1 MSKVP
6 KWKIEKT
13 KVKVVFRLQ
22 FYATHIPQ
30 TGWDKLFL
38 SFIPAETGKATA
50 KTNKANVRNGTCK
63 WSDPIYEATRLLQ
76 DIRTKKYDDKIYKLV
91 VAMGSSRASI
101 LGEADV
107 NLAEFVDALK
117 PSTVALPLHGC
128 DFGTILHV
136 TVQILTTKTGFREFE
151 QQSVKGHNVASSH
164 GISEPAEIVGPSSD
178 DKINTRTRLRE
189 ISYTE
194 LPAVEEATESTEDG
208 IDGSSHTSDSLHA
221 DKTDIPLFPLTHSLN
236 KTERDDFNPNRL
248 STQGSNDWGHGWAS
262 DFSDNNDLTFAYEE
276 NNRLRVRLEVAES
289 AFLQLKSEA
298 KSLQRITDE
307 LGAETQA
314 LARQLALELDSGQ
327 SLIREVSSLKT
338 ECSNLKRDIRELESA
353 KSSCKALDKGSA
365 SLLVLVENKVHE
377 IRDKACLGM
386 CADNDFEVL
395 LRVIGNL
402 KQGLITQDGSDYV
415 INQEDPLTKKE
426 KMCELLQKLEDS
438 KTENELLVKKM
449 NQMERYYE
457 SYIHQLEESH
467 KETVKE
473 LGILRDDHSSRLYTI
488 SLLQSQIEKLH
499 EEMNDLMV
507 KSVEERKGLEIL
519 NKELERRA
527 IASENTLKRVRQN
540 YTAAVDRLQK
550 DLELLS
556 FQVLSM
562 YESNETLAK
571 QPFEH
576 SDSNLNLKL
585 DSNLEE
591 APLSRFHSDNQLLL
605 NAGLEEESKKTSRCI
620 GIDAH
625 TEDEILSMYVAM
637 VQLDFFSELLIEAL
651 NGADDGVMRTKKG
664 TLKLEM
670 QLHESNRSLKE
681 IEAKHV
687 AKCDDLEVRIQ
698 ILEAEVHDLTEERDK
713 LKGLFVEESTQK
725 GQLEAEI
732 GALKE
737 KINKLNQERELVE
750 IMKLESGEKLREV
763 EKDLEAFR
771 TKMDFSNEV
780 IESLQRELQDVTE
793 KKKTSF
799 DIEEMQQRENGE
811 LMAKLKLLEVELQQ
825 KTDEWNSLVQNLQ
838 ESSIMG
844 EELKKL
850 QMSLLKCEEDKRA
863 LQDELRV
870 VLETKDALE
879 SSLTQ
884 AESEVQNVI
893 QKLKICQEIEV
904 MKEKENRKLLSELE
918 LREAKFQQ
926 MTSEIQ
932 DLMQRLQ
939 DTNGVGEEL
948 ERTKRNLSSCQVVNT
963 ALESD
968 LKNLQEV
975 KTNLENS
982 LKKVESDLEVSDR
995 KLELSTQAVF
1005 GLEAELIEVRKSF
1018 SVSSEAEQ
1026 IHVQT
1031 NSELLSKI
1039 MSMEAELEL
1048 LRVKNSDLMQKRE
1061 IISEELERTKE
1072 VKKDLET
1079 EIEVLR
1085 ETNVF
1090 LENSLQ
1096 KSMSDLEASTT
1107 NLEISSKTI
1116 GKLENEVEE
1125 VREKIKIS
1133 SEANSELLAKLE
1145 LLERELQQVDGKSRD
1160 LSLKLES
1167 SDIVRG
1173 ELEKTKVKLVACEE
1187 EKRSL
1192 ENEMRI
1198 LQEREVEFE
1207 TLLQRV
1213 EAGLKDSTIKLD
1225 FSDKVIQNLQKEI
1238 KESTERFE
1246 RENSELLSRL
1256 EFVQLELQQATEG
1269 CMHLT
1274 QKLHEADTVKDEFEK
1289 NQQNLEN
1296 EIINLKFN
1304 LGEADKHVR
1313 VEKGMREEL
1322 QITASYLTVQLE
1334 EKEKEM
1340 VLFFEEKTMLRG
1352 RIVELEKANI
1362 ALQHLILRNEENQ
1375 RDKETEFENRLLVV
1389 LEGLIA
1395 SDVESSY
1402 MHCQLRELC
1411 FHLDAS
1417 RKESGNVD
1425 LVQEDL
1431 ILQLKEE
1438 LDFLRISKEEGEILN
1453 LIFRSKLE
1461 EQNSIIDTLRESRI
1475 ELGGLRENQ
1484 RELTRRLSEQTLK
1497 TEEYKNLS
1505 IHLRE
1510 LKEKADAGSNNQA
1523 SEKRETESLRI
1534 VFIKEQYE
1542 SKIQE
1547 LKNQIGVSKKYA
1559 EEMLVKLQNAL
1570 DEVETGKKNEI
1581 ALAKRIEELS
1591 ISLSELEAEMQ
1602 SLRTDRRE
1610 LVSAYDNLK
1619 TELECTILS
1628 FDCCKEEKSKL
1639 EACFHECNEER
1650 RKIKVELDLV
1660 KRLLENMA
1668 SAENGNIHS
1677 GASNGGSI
1685 QQILGSGNGV
1695 LDGDKRGV
1703 AGVNGCSS
1711 LVGSPLS
1718 SQVPENSTIQPHK
1731 EKPENN
1737 TIDETTRNELS
1748 EKHQKLKL
1756 GLSLFQ
1762 KELEKLKNENL
1773 SSLLPLGADQIDP
1786 SLHGLER
1793 ALSQLDTANE
1803 HLGNIFPC
1811 FKELAGSGNALE
1823 RVLALELE
1831 LAEAL
1836 QEKKRTDTRFQ
1847 SSFLKQHSNEEAI
1860 FQSFRDI
1867 NELIQDMLELKK
1879 RHATVECELQEMHGR
1894 YSQLSLQFAE
1904 VEGERQKLMMSLKNR
1919 SPRKS

>member
-38 SFIPAETGKATA
+38 SFIPSETGKATA

-76 DIRTKKYDDKIYKLV
+76 DVRTKKYDDKIYKLI

-151 QQSVKGHNVASSH
+151 QQSVKGHSVASSH
-164 GISEPAEIVGPSSD
+164 GISEPAEIVGPSLD
-178 DKINTRTRLRE
+178 DKINARTRLRE
-189 ISYTE
+189 VSYTE

-248 STQGSNDWGHGWAS
+248 STQGSNDWAHGWAS

-298 KSLQRITDE
+298 MSLQRITDE

-314 LARQLALELDSGQ
+314 LARQLALELESGQ
-327 SLIREVSSLKT
+327 SLVREVSSLKT

-353 KSSCKALDKGSA
+353 KSSCKALEKGSS

-377 IRDKACLGM
+377 IRDKACVGM
-386 CADNDFEVL
+386 CTDNDFEVL

-402 KQGLITQDGSDYV
+402 KQGLITQDGSDHV

-499 EEMNDLMV
+499 EEMNDLIV
-507 KSVEERKGLEIL
+507 KSVEERKELEIL

-576 SDSNLNLKL
+576 SDSNLNLNL

-591 APLSRFHSDNQLLL
+591 APLSRFHSNNQLPL
-605 NAGLEEESKKTSRCI
+605 NGGSEEERSKKTSRYI
-620 GIDAH
+620 GVDAH

-664 TLKLEM
+664 TLKLELE
-670 QLHESNRSLKE
+670 LHESNRSLKE
-681 IEAKHV
+681 IEAKYV

-698 ILEAEVHDLTEERDK
+698 ILEAELHDLTEERDK

-725 GQLEAEI
+725 EQLEAEI

-737 KINKLNQERELVE
+737 KINKLNHETELAE
-750 IMKLESGEKLREV
+750 TMKLESGEKIREV

-780 IESLQRELQDVTE
+780 IENLQRELQDVTE
-793 KKKTSF
+793 KQKTSLE
-799 DIEEMQQRENGE
+799 IQEMQQRENGD

-825 KTDEWNSLVQNLQ
+825 KTDEWNSLDQNLQ

-844 EELKKL
+844 EEFKKL

-870 VLETKDALE
+870 VLETKNALE
-879 SSLTQ
+879 SSLTK

-893 QKLKICQEIEV
+893 EKLKISQEIEV
-904 MKEKENRKLLSELE
+904 MREKENRKLLSELE
-918 LREAKFQQ
+918 LKEVKFQQ
-926 MTSEIQ
+926 VTNEIQ
-932 DLMQRLQ
+932 DLVQRLQ
-939 DTNGVGEEL
+939 DTEGIGEEL
-948 ERTKRNLSSCQVVNT
+948 ERTKRNLSSCQEVNT
-963 ALESD
+963 ALEID
-968 LKNLQEV
+968 LKNLQQV
-975 KTNLENS
+975 KTNLQSS
-982 LKKVESDLEVSDR
+982 LKKVESDLEVSNK

-1005 GLEAELIEVRKSF
+1005 GLEAELMEVRKSF

-1026 IHVQT
+1026 THVKT

-1039 MSMEAELEL
+1039 VSMEAELAL
-1048 LRVKNSDLMQKRE
+1048 LRGKNSDLMQKSE
-1061 IISEELERTKE
+1061 TVTEELERTKE
-1072 VKKDLET
+1072 VKKNLET

-1096 KSMSDLEASTT
+1096 KSMSDVEASTT
-1107 NLEISSKTI
+1107 NLETSSKTI
-1116 GKLENEVEE
+1116 EKLENEVEE
-1125 VREKIKIS
+1125 FREKIKIS

-1173 ELEKTKVKLVACEE
+1173 ELEKTKVKLIACEE

-1207 TLLQRV
+1207 TLLQRF
-1213 EAGLKDSTIKLD
+1213 EADLKDSTIKLD

-1256 EFVQLELQQATEG
+1256 EFVQLELQQATEE

-1274 QKLHEADTVKDEFEK
+1274 QKLHEADTVKEEFEK

-1296 EIINLKFN
+1296 EMINLKFN

-1313 VEKGMREEL
+1313 MEKGMRDEL
-1322 QITASYLTVQLE
+1322 QITASDLTVQLE

-1417 RKESGNVD
+1417 RKENGNVD
-1425 LVQEDL
+1425 FVQEDL
-1431 ILQLKEE
+1431 ISQLNGE

-1453 LIFRSKLE
+1453 LVFRSKLE

-1510 LKEKADAGSNNQA
+1510 LKEKADAGSSNQA

-1619 TELECTILS
+1619 TELECTLLS

-1660 KRLLENMA
+1660 KRLMENMA
-1668 SAENGNIHS
+1668 SAENGNVHS

-1685 QQILGSGNGV
+1685 EQILGSGNGV

-1711 LVGSPLS
+1711 PLS
-1718 SQVPENSTIQPHK
+1718 SQVPENSTIQPRK
-1731 EKPENN
+1731 DKPDNN
-1737 TIDETTRNELS
+1737 TMDETSEKNELS

-1762 KELEKLKNENL
+1762 KELEKLKKENL

-1836 QEKKRTDTRFQ
+1836 QDKKRTDTRFQ